1 MNDYINRIKKIAD
14 YLQEDSSALIMSEYN
29 RRYFTGFNSS
39 SGAVF
44 ITKQGGYFLTDSRY
58 IEAAKSKIDSC
69 TVLEHSRTIAD
80 DINKLIEK
88 HNIKSVQ
95 LEADHMTVR
104 SAQRWT
110 KLLQDTEILA
120 DGALDDKISS
130 MRMIK
135 TEYEINKI
143 IAAQAITDKAFEH
156 ILEFIK
162 IGKSE
167 KEIALELEFFMRA
180 NGADGVAFDTIVVS
194 GENSSKPHGV
204 PGDRLIQKGDF
215 ITMDFGAKVDG
226 YCSDMTRTIAIGD
239 ISVEQMYVYDTV
251 LLAQRTALAKLNSG
265 IKCSAAD
272 AAARDVIKNA
282 GYGEK
287 FGHGTGHSVGLE
299 IHENP
304 NLSPFSKDILQPGVI
319 ITVEPGIYLEG
330 KFGVRIEDMALICKD
345 GIRNLT
351 KSEKSL
357 IKLT

>member
-1 MNDYINRIKKIAD
+1 MNDYINRIEQIAN
-14 YLQEDSSALIMSEYN
+14 YLDEDSSALIMSEYN
-29 RRYFTGFNSS
+29 RRYFTGFDSS

-44 ITKQGGYFLTDSRY
+44 ITRQGGYFFTDSRY
-58 IEAAKSKIDSC
+58 IEAAKAKINSC
-69 TVLEHSRTIAD
+69 TVLEHGRAMAD
-80 DINKLIEK
+80 DINKIIEK
-88 HNIKSVQ
+88 HNIKSIH

-110 KLLQDTEILA
+110 KALENIKIIT
-120 DGALDDKISS
+120 DGTLDDKINS

-135 TEYEINKI
+135 TEDEINKI
-143 IAAQAITDKAFEH
+143 IAAQEITDKAFEH
-156 ILEFIK
+156 ILDFIK

-204 PGDRLIQKGDF
+204 PGDRLIQQGDF
-215 ITMDFGAKVDG
+215 ITMDFGARVDG
-226 YCSDMTRTIAIGD
+226 YCSDMTRTVAMGN

-251 LLAQRTALAKLNSG
+251 LLAQRTALAKLKPDE
-265 IKCSAAD
+265 KCSVAD
-272 AAARDVIKNA
+272 AAARDIIKNA
-282 GYGEK
+282 GYGK
-287 FGHGTGHSVGLE
+287 NFGHATGHSVGLE

-345 GIRNLT
+345 GVKNLT
-351 KSEKSL
+351 KSEKGL